1 MAKKPNKYF
10 APLAIAGMTIGLLAT
25 AYKFVFAKPKNKSS
39 AEQKNIVK
47 DEHVKNEQVDP

>member
-10 APLAIAGMTIGLLAT
+10 APLAVSGITIGLLAI
-25 AYKFVFAKPKNKSS
+25 AYKFVFAKPENKS

-47 DEHVKNEQVDP
+47 DEYGKNEPAEP